1 MLLCDASIDKLFDN
15 EKQKANKYLDID
27 NSKVEGDY
35 QLGFRSRCTQFC
47 IFLVLESK
55 QHKLESPTL
64 LFKWQLSEQ
73 HYRALSLE
81 IARNAVI
88 ECKLRANPTQEY

>member
-1 MLLCDASIDKLFDN
+1 MLLCDASVDKLFDN

-27 NSKVEGDY
+27 NSKVEGHY

-55 QHKLESPTL
+55 QQKLESPTL

-73 HYRALSLE
+73 HYRALTSA
-81 IARNAVI
+81 IARNAAI
-88 ECKLRANPTQEY
+88 EFNLRSNPT

>member
-1 MLLCDASIDKLFDN
+1 MLLCDAPMDKIFDN

-27 NSKVEGDY
+27 DSNVEGDY
-35 QLGFRSRCTQFC
+35 QLSFRSRCTQFC

-55 QHKLESPTL
+55 QQKLESQTL

-73 HYRALSLE
+73 HYRALTSA
-81 IARNAVI
+81 IARNAAI
-88 ECKLRANPTQEY
+88 EFNLRSNPT

>member
-1 MLLCDASIDKLFDN
+1 MLLCDASVDKLFDN

-27 NSKVEGDY
+27 DSKVDGDY
-35 QLGFRSRCTQFC
+35 QLSFRSRCTQFC

-55 QHKLESPTL
+55 QQKLESPML

-73 HYRALSLE
+73 HYRALTSA
-81 IARNAVI
+81 IARNAAI
-88 ECKLRANPTQEY
+88 EFNLRSNPT